1 MSNALEERLGN
12 LKASSA
18 QVTENDAYPAENG
31 YASIVI
37 VFSEGTRL
45 RADYWRVI
53 RGGRAS
59 ISSFDHNQIYGLPE
73 PINAIDSLTKDLQGQ
88 FVTEASHDPE
98 TGDILL
104 IFTNNIKVQI
114 LNFTGYEIWEI
125 HFPDGTG
132 EYSNYAK

>member
-1 MSNALEERLGN
+1 MFDALVVGLQT

-18 QVTENDAYPAENG
+18 QVTENDAYPPENG
-31 YASIVI
+31 YASILM
-37 VFSEGTRL
+37 VFSDGTRL

-53 RGGRAS
+53 KGGRAL

-73 PINAIDSLTKDLQGQ
+73 PINAIGALATELHDQ

-104 IFTNNIKVQI
+104 SFTNDIKIQV
-114 LNFTGYEIWEI
+114 LNFTGYEIWEVE
-125 HFPDGTG
+125 FPDGTG